1 VGSSEGELCGII
13 LFWLVRN
20 ASKEI
25 IQQQKISGQCKTA
38 WK

>member
-1 VGSSEGELCGII
+1 VGSSEGELCEII

-25 IQQQKISGQCKTA
+25 IQQQKTSGRCKTV